1 MRGGFTRTEHSVPIY
16 LLGWEND
23 SFLGFTIENVSE
35 DKMTTVLILLTRPEL
50 QNTSIGESMGNWIVI
65 IEQNFGF

>member
-1 MRGGFTRTEHSVPIY
+1 MRGGFTRTELSVPIY

-23 SFLGFTIENVSE
+23 SFLRFIMENVSE
-35 DKMTTVLILLTRPEL
+35 VKMTAVLTLLTRPEL
-50 QNTSIGESMGNWIVI
+50 QNTSIGESVANWIVI